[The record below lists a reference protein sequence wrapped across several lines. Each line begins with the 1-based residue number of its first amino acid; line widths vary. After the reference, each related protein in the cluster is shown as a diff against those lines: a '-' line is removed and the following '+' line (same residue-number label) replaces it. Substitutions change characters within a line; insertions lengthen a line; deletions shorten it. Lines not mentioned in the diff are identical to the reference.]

1 MSTID
6 LTKVAGI
13 QAVDNEGKV
22 IGTLSVNDLTELV
35 ASNLVESTRNQI
47 APARSASLMSEA
59 STLAATDEYED
70 QLPQDANPAFVRTL
84 DSSGNPKQ
92 TAIASLA
99 SVVGELIGEA
109 NYAKTGMMGKNYC
122 MRKLVD
128 NGGTGKYYMF
138 KIPGFR
144 AYASYEILATTDDG
158 RMLWCVF
165 TFSPYNGNPI
175 KPALIKNKEF
185 YGAIKFFRKEGD
197 NNSNYFQ
204 LYTGSNATSLFIRC
218 VTANFDVNAVESSN
232 ESAESLIEIPMS

>member
-1 MSTID
+1 MTQ
-6 LTKVAGI
+6 VAGI
-13 QAVDNEGKV
+13 QAVNAEGKV
-22 IGTLSVNDLTELV
+22 IGTLSVDDLTELV
-35 ASNLVESTRNQI
+35 ATKIVQEAKNEAVS
-47 APARSASLMSEA
+47 ARSASVMSEA

-70 QLPQDANPAFVRTL
+70 KLDIDTNPAYIRSL
-84 DSSGNPKQ
+84 DTNGNPKR
-92 TAIASLA
+92 TAIASLG
-99 SVVGELIGEA
+99 SVVGGLIGEA

-128 NGGTGKYYMF
+128 NSGADKYYMF

-144 AYASYEILATTDDG
+144 AYASYEIIATTDDG

-175 KPALIKNKEF
+175 KPALVKNKEF

-232 ESAESLIEIPMS
+232 ESPESLIEIPMS